1 MTRIVPIAAFR
12 ATFFA
17 TFFATLLATLFAATL
32 ALPAQA
38 AVTYSWQQVS
48 ASSSMPTGLNLELA
62 FSEQAV
68 AAGSLYLNIRNE
80 CDLGPPCIDPQSSL
94 LSLRYWF
101 DHPTVSGQHNLIDY
115 GYLTPPRNYY
125 DRIVMDLTFLPGG
138 MLGGSIF
145 ASDGNSDFRMASQ
158 GGLFTVVDANSD
170 EPFGC
175 GLQYPDC
182 SGASGMLVS
191 AAQNVTEVPEP
202 ATGAILGLGLV
213 AAWCARRRRHQARSN
228 A

>member
-1 MTRIVPIAAFR
+1 MRRIAPIVAF
-12 ATFFA
+12 
-17 TFFATLLATLFAATL
+17 LAATL
-32 ALPAQA
+32 ALPVQA

-48 ASSSMPTGLNLELA
+48 ASSAMPTGLNLELA
-62 FSEQAV
+62 FSEEAV
-68 AAGSLYLNIRNE
+68 AAGALSLNIRNE
-80 CDLGPPCIDPQSSL
+80 CDIGPPCLDPQSSL

-115 GYLTPPRNYY
+115 DYLTPPRNYY

-138 MLGGSIF
+138 LLGGSIF

-158 GGLFTVVDANSD
+158 GALFYVIDANSD

-175 GLQYPDC
+175 GLQYPNC
-182 SGASGMLVS
+182 SGASGMLV
-191 AAQNVTEVPEP
+191 AAAREAIAVPEP
-202 ATGAILGLGLV
+202 ATGAIVGLGLV
-213 AAWCARRRRHQARSN
+213 AAWCARRRRRPARSN

>member
-1 MTRIVPIAAFR
+1 MRRIAPIV
-12 ATFFA
+12 TF
-17 TFFATLLATLFAATL
+17 LAATL
-32 ALPAQA
+32 ALPVQA
-38 AVTYSWQQVS
+38 AVTYSWQQLS
-48 ASSSMPTGLNLELA
+48 ASSAMPTGLNLELA
-62 FSEQAV
+62 FSEEAV
-68 AAGSLYLNIRNE
+68 AAGALSVNIRNE
-80 CDLGPPCIDPQSSL
+80 CDIGPPCLDPQSSL

-138 MLGGSIF
+138 LLGGSIF

-158 GGLFTVVDANSD
+158 GALFYVIDANSD

-175 GLQYPDC
+175 GLQYPNC
-182 SGASGMLVS
+182 SGASGMLV
-191 AAQNVTEVPEP
+191 AAAREAIAVPEP
-202 ATGAILGLGLV
+202 ATGAIVGLGLV
-213 AAWCARRRRHQARSN
+213 AAWYARRRRRPVRSN

>member
-1 MTRIVPIAAFR
+1 MRRIAPIVA
-12 ATFFA
+12 
-17 TFFATLLATLFAATL
+17 LLAATL
-32 ALPAQA
+32 TLPVQA

-48 ASSSMPTGLNLELA
+48 ASSAMPTGLNLELA
-62 FSEQAV
+62 FSDEAV
-68 AAGSLYLNIRNE
+68 AAGALSVNIRNE
-80 CDLGPPCIDPQSSL
+80 CDIGPPCLDPQSSL

-115 GYLTPPRNYY
+115 GYMTPPRNYY

-138 MLGGSIF
+138 LLGGSIF

-158 GGLFTVVDANSD
+158 GALFYVIDANSD

-175 GLQYPDC
+175 GLQYPNC
-182 SGASGMLVS
+182 SGASGMLV
-191 AAQNVTEVPEP
+191 AAAREAIAVPEP
-202 ATGAILGLGLV
+202 ATGAIVGLGLV
-213 AAWCARRRRHQARSN
+213 AAWYARRRRRPVRSN

>member
-1 MTRIVPIAAFR
+1 MRRITPIVA
-12 ATFFA
+12 
-17 TFFATLLATLFAATL
+17 LLAATL
-32 ALPAQA
+32 TLPVQA

-48 ASSSMPTGLNLELA
+48 ASSAMPTGLNLELA
-62 FSEQAV
+62 FSDEAV
-68 AAGSLYLNIRNE
+68 AAGALSVNIRNE
-80 CDLGPPCIDPQSSL
+80 CDIGPPCLDPQSSL

-138 MLGGSIF
+138 LLGGSIF

-158 GGLFTVVDANSD
+158 GSLFYVIDANSD

-175 GLQYPDC
+175 GLQYPNC
-182 SGASGMLVS
+182 SGASGMLV
-191 AAQNVTEVPEP
+191 AAAREAIAVPEP
-202 ATGAILGLGLV
+202 ATGAIVGLGLV
-213 AAWCARRRRHQARSN
+213 AAWYARRRRRPVRSN

>member
-1 MTRIVPIAAFR
+1 MRRIAPIVA
-12 ATFFA
+12 
-17 TFFATLLATLFAATL
+17 LLAATL
-32 ALPAQA
+32 TLPVQA

-48 ASSSMPTGLNLELA
+48 ASSAMPTGLNLELA
-62 FSEQAV
+62 FSEEAV
-68 AAGSLYLNIRNE
+68 AAGALSVNIRNE
-80 CDLGPPCIDPQSSL
+80 CDIGPPCLDPQSSL

-101 DHPTVSGQHNLIDY
+101 DHPTVNGQHNLIDY

-138 MLGGSIF
+138 LLGGSIF

-158 GGLFTVVDANSD
+158 GALFYVIDANSD

-175 GLQYPDC
+175 GLQYPNC
-182 SGASGMLVS
+182 SGASGMLV
-191 AAQNVTEVPEP
+191 AAAREAIAVPEP
-202 ATGAILGLGLV
+202 ATGAIVGLGLV
-213 AAWCARRRRHQARSN
+213 AAWYARRRRRPARSN

>member
-1 MTRIVPIAAFR
+1 MTRIAPIVA
-12 ATFFA
+12 
-17 TFFATLLATLFAATL
+17 LLAATL
-32 ALPAQA
+32 ALPTQA
-38 AVTYSWQQVS
+38 AVTYSWQQMS
-48 ASSSMPTGLNLELA
+48 ASSSMPTSLNLELA
-62 FSEQAV
+62 FSEEAV
-68 AAGSLYLNIRNE
+68 AAGTLYLNVRNE
-80 CDLGPPCIDPQSSL
+80 CDIGPPCIDPQSSL

-115 GYLTPPRNYY
+115 GYRTPPRNYY

-138 MLGGSIF
+138 LLGGSIF

-158 GGLFTVVDANSD
+158 GELFNVVAANSD

-182 SGASGMLVS
+182 SGASGMLVA
-191 AAQNVTEVPEP
+191 AAQEVTEVPEP
-202 ATGAILGLGLV
+202 ATGAIVGLGLV
-213 AAWCARRRRHQARSN
+213 AAWCARRCRRQARSN

>member
-1 MTRIVPIAAFR
+1 MRRITPIVA
-12 ATFFA
+12 
-17 TFFATLLATLFAATL
+17 LLAATL
-32 ALPAQA
+32 TLPVQA

-48 ASSSMPTGLNLELA
+48 ASSAMPTGLNLELA
-62 FSEQAV
+62 FSDEAV
-68 AAGSLYLNIRNE
+68 AAGALSVNIRNE
-80 CDLGPPCIDPQSSL
+80 CDIGPPCLDPQSSL

-115 GYLTPPRNYY
+115 GYMTPPRNYY

-138 MLGGSIF
+138 LLGGSIF

-158 GGLFTVVDANSD
+158 GALFYVIDANSD

-175 GLQYPDC
+175 GLQYPNC
-182 SGASGMLVS
+182 SGASGMLV
-191 AAQNVTEVPEP
+191 AAAREAIAVPEP
-202 ATGAILGLGLV
+202 ATGAIVGLGLV
-213 AAWCARRRRHQARSN
+213 AAWYARRRRRPVRSN

>member
-1 MTRIVPIAAFR
+1 MRRIAPIVA
-12 ATFFA
+12 
-17 TFFATLLATLFAATL
+17 LLAATL
-32 ALPAQA
+32 TLPVQA

-48 ASSSMPTGLNLELA
+48 ASSAMPTGLNLELA
-62 FSEQAV
+62 FSEEAV
-68 AAGSLYLNIRNE
+68 AAGALSVNIRNE
-80 CDLGPPCIDPQSSL
+80 CDIGPPCLDPQSSL

-138 MLGGSIF
+138 LLGGSIF

-158 GGLFTVVDANSD
+158 GALFYVIDANSD

-175 GLQYPDC
+175 GLQYPNC
-182 SGASGMLVS
+182 SGASGMLV
-191 AAQNVTEVPEP
+191 AAAREAIAVPEP
-202 ATGAILGLGLV
+202 ATGAIVGLGLV
-213 AAWCARRRRHQARSN
+213 AAWYARRRRRPVRSN

>member
-1 MTRIVPIAAFR
+1 MRRIAPIVA
-12 ATFFA
+12 
-17 TFFATLLATLFAATL
+17 LLAATL
-32 ALPAQA
+32 TLPVQA

-48 ASSSMPTGLNLELA
+48 ASSAMPTGLNLELA
-62 FSEQAV
+62 FSDDAV
-68 AAGSLYLNIRNE
+68 AAGALSVNIRNE
-80 CDLGPPCIDPQSSL
+80 CDIGPPCLDPQSSL

-125 DRIVMDLTFLPGG
+125 DRVVMDLTFLPGG
-138 MLGGSIF
+138 LLGGSIF

-158 GGLFTVVDANSD
+158 GALFYVIDANSD

-175 GLQYPDC
+175 GLQYPNC
-182 SGASGMLVS
+182 SGASGMLV
-191 AAQNVTEVPEP
+191 AAAREAIAVPEP
-202 ATGAILGLGLV
+202 ATGAIVGLGLV
-213 AAWCARRRRHQARSN
+213 AAWYARRRRRPVRSN

>member
-1 MTRIVPIAAFR
+1 MTRIAPIVAF
-12 ATFFA
+12 
-17 TFFATLLATLFAATL
+17 LAATL
-32 ALPAQA
+32 ALPVQA

-48 ASSSMPTGLNLELA
+48 ASSAMPTGLNLELA

-68 AAGSLYLNIRNE
+68 AAGALSLNIRNE
-80 CDLGPPCIDPQSSL
+80 CDIGPPCLDPQSSL

-138 MLGGSIF
+138 LLGGSIF

-158 GGLFTVVDANSD
+158 GALFSVIDANSD

-175 GLQYPDC
+175 GLQYQNC
-182 SGASGMLVS
+182 SGATGMLV
-191 AAQNVTEVPEP
+191 AAAREAVAVPEP
-202 ATGAILGLGLV
+202 ATGAIVGLGLV
-213 AAWCARRRRHQARSN
+213 AAWCARRRRRPARSD

>member
-1 MTRIVPIAAFR
+1 MTRIAPIVA
-12 ATFFA
+12 
-17 TFFATLLATLFAATL
+17 LLAATL

-38 AVTYSWQQVS
+38 AITYSWQQVS

-62 FSEQAV
+62 FSDEAV

-80 CDLGPPCIDPQSSL
+80 CDIGPPCLDPQSSL

-115 GYLTPPRNYY
+115 GYRTPPRNYY
-125 DRIVMDLTFLPGG
+125 DRIVMDVTFLAGG
-138 MLGGSIF
+138 LLGGSIF
-145 ASDGNSDFRMASQ
+145 ASDGNSDFRMVSQ
-158 GGLFTVVDANSD
+158 GALFSVTDANSD

-182 SGASGMLVS
+182 SGASGMLM
-191 AAQNVTEVPEP
+191 AAAPEAIEVPEP
-202 ATGAILGLGLV
+202 ATGAIVGLGLV
-213 AAWCARRRRHQARSN
+213 AAWWARRRQRSARSIV
-228 A
+228 

>member
-1 MTRIVPIAAFR
+1 MRRIAPIVA
-12 ATFFA
+12 
-17 TFFATLLATLFAATL
+17 LLAATL
-32 ALPAQA
+32 TLPVQA

-48 ASSSMPTGLNLELA
+48 ASSAMPTGLNLELA
-62 FSEQAV
+62 FSDEAV
-68 AAGSLYLNIRNE
+68 AAGALSVNIRNE
-80 CDLGPPCIDPQSSL
+80 CDIGPPCLDPQSSL

-138 MLGGSIF
+138 LLGGSIF

-158 GGLFTVVDANSD
+158 GALFYVIDANSD

-175 GLQYPDC
+175 GLQYPNC
-182 SGASGMLVS
+182 SGASGMLV
-191 AAQNVTEVPEP
+191 AAAREAIAVPEP
-202 ATGAILGLGLV
+202 ATGAIVGLGLV
-213 AAWCARRRRHQARSN
+213 AAWCARRRRRPVRSN

>member
-1 MTRIVPIAAFR
+1 MTRIAPIVA
-12 ATFFA
+12 
-17 TFFATLLATLFAATL
+17 LLAATL
-32 ALPAQA
+32 ALPAHA

-62 FSEQAV
+62 FSEEAV
-68 AAGSLYLNIRNE
+68 AAGSLSLNIRNE
-80 CDLGPPCIDPQSSL
+80 CDLGPPCVDTQTSL

-101 DHPTVSGQHNLIDY
+101 DHPAISGQHNLIDY
-115 GYLTPPRNYY
+115 RYLTPPRNYY

-138 MLGGSIF
+138 LLGGSIF

-158 GGLFTVVDANSD
+158 GALFSVTAANSD

-182 SGASGMLVS
+182 SGASGMLV
-191 AAQNVTEVPEP
+191 AAALDVTEVPEP
-202 ATGAILGLGLV
+202 ATGAIVGIGLV
-213 AAWCARRRRHQARSN
+213 AAWCARRRRRQSRSN